1 MKLTEAS
8 IDERSMRMEGKNND
22 KEPLRM
28 VRSKFSSTRQ
38 INFKEKLEIFLG
50 EHRDLQAP
58 ASSERPLA
66 VDEWEMFGNW
76 EGYVAHD

>member
-1 MKLTEAS
+1 
-8 IDERSMRMEGKNND
+8 MRMEGKNSD

-28 VRSKFSSTRQ
+28 VRRKFSSTRQ

-50 EHRDLQAP
+50 AHRDIQAP

-76 EGYVAHD
+76 EGYAAHD